1 MFRESLGRDASA
13 SSNPEP
19 IQEVT
24 LYEIKKKIRI
34 LRQTTL
40 LGLVNKTEKKLPNLS
55 ANTLYNFIAKDLWAF
70 EQIRTK

>member
-24 LYEIKKKIRI
+24 LYEIKKKDTYIA
-34 LRQTTL
+34 TND
-40 LGLVNKTEKKLPNLS
+40 LVGPGQQN
-55 ANTLYNFIAKDLWAF
+55 
-70 EQIRTK
+70 

>member
-24 LYEIKKKIRI
+24 LYEIKKKKNAYIA
-34 LRQTTL
+34 TND
-40 LGLVNKTEKKLPNLS
+40 LVGPGQQN
-55 ANTLYNFIAKDLWAF
+55 
-70 EQIRTK
+70 